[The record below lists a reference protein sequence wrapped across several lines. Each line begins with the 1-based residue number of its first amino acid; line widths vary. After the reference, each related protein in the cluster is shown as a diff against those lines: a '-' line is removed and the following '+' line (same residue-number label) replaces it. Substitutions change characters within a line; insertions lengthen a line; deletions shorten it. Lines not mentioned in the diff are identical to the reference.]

1 MAPHQPKIPI
11 TDVGSHFNPQ
21 SYIRNAEAAFR
32 NNSVKEF
39 LHRWFEDG
47 GSRIGQRRRNSIAM
61 EGQQLST
68 PRAYKR
74 SPALSNSTWYK
85 GILVSQMAGTADNGG
100 AFDLVIAKMRRG
112 TEPPPHVHSGEDE
125 FFYILSGE
133 MKVYADGEVFQVTA
147 GECMFLPRGKPH
159 AFLITSEEVHNIAVI
174 TPGGFFDAINKMNAP
189 AERMEVPADADIVAY
204 ANADLTE
211 TIKVFVQYGVRL
223 LSPDEIRAEMPQYPL

>member
-1 MAPHQPKIPI
+1 MKRGFC
-11 TDVGSHFNPQ
+11 GSCGRPSLGTQLVLMRLISDFTAA
-21 SYIRNAEAAFR
+21 IR
-32 NNSVKEF
+32 
-39 LHRWFEDG
+39 L
-47 GSRIGQRRRNSIAM
+47 RRNTIAM

-74 SPALSNSTWYK
+74 SAALSNSTWYK
-85 GILVSQMAGTADNGG
+85 GILTSQMAGSAENGG

-112 TEPPPHVHSGEDE
+112 TEPPPHVHSREDE

-133 MKVYADGEVFQVTA
+133 MKVYGDGEVFQVTA
-147 GECMFLPRGKPH
+147 GECMFLPRGKSH
-159 AFLITSEEVHNIAVI
+159 AWLITSDEVHLIAVI

-189 AERMEVPADADIVAY
+189 AERMEVPADADIVTY

-211 TIKVFVQYGVRL
+211 TIKVFEQYGVRL